1 MIGLQAHM
9 IRDKNSDQMQ
19 TVEIAIAEQSM
30 SYGWQHAVRASA
42 MGGSLQYLWHELW
55 VAACIITMACAM
67 DGSMH
72 KNYGMCYGWQHARKD
87 AAQTV
92 VSPSQST

>member
-1 MIGLQAHM
+1 MKTELIGLQAHM

-55 VAACIITMACAM
+55 VAACII
-67 DGSMH
+67 
-72 KNYGMCYGWQHARKD
+72 NYGMCYGWQHAY
-87 AAQTV
+87 
-92 VSPSQST
+92 